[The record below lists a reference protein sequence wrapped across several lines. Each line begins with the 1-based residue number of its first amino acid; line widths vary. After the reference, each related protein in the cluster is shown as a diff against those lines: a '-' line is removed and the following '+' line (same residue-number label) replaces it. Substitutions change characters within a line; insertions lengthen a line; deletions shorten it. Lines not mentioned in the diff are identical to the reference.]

1 MGSDWKC
8 ACGCKAGVDFSARHC
23 QLQRTVCITWQWW
36 TTMCPTVARRHLLC
50 DHLIPR
56 TIWRWHVPRNLI
68 VSGHEIHG
76 TFSTHVFQ
84 WGITVYRWFVHEFP
98 FALYKKNVYQK
109 TLDNWMVG
117 KRKVYPC
124 ACQEAILGSEGIA
137 PLIPNLGTR
146 YGEREESVVNQH
158 N

>member
-1 MGSDWKC
+1 
-8 ACGCKAGVDFSARHC
+8 
-23 QLQRTVCITWQWW
+23 
-36 TTMCPTVARRHLLC
+36 
-50 DHLIPR
+50 
-56 TIWRWHVPRNLI
+56 
-68 VSGHEIHG
+68 
-76 TFSTHVFQ
+76 
-84 WGITVYRWFVHEFP
+84 VHEFP